1 MYIMLISM
9 LYSIGQFEIHGWN
22 EGMQMSIVSM
32 CVCVLHRIFVYF
44 ICSFVCLFICFMC
57 VYESDMGR
65 GDNGN

>member
-1 MYIMLISM
+1 
-9 LYSIGQFEIHGWN
+9 
-22 EGMQMSIVSM
+22 MQMSIVSM

-44 ICSFVCLFICFMC
+44 ICVFVCLFICFMC